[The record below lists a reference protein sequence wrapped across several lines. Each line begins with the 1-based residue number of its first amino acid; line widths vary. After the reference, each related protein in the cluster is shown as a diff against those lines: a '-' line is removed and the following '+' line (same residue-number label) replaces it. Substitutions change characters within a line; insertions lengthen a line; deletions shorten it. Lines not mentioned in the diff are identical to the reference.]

1 MIGIERKAISG
12 EPALKVNDFVS
23 LQQ

>member
-1 MIGIERKAISG
+1 MIGIERKDISG
-12 EPALKVNDFVS
+12 EPALKVNDFVP

>member
-1 MIGIERKAISG
+1 MIGIERNDISG
-12 EPALKVNDFVS
+12 EPALKVNDFVP

>member
-1 MIGIERKAISG
+1 MIGIDRKDISG
-12 EPALKVNDFVS
+12 EPALKVNDFVP